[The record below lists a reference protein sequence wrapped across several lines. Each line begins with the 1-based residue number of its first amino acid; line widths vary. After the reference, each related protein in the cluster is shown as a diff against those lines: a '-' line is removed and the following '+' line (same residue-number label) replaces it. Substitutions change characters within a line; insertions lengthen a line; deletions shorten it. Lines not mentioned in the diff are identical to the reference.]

1 MTKEDVLNGL
11 KEVIAVIRPH
21 TDLSH
26 VTFDSD
32 LIQDL
37 GIDSLTMMLLALAS
51 EEKFQVRFPD
61 GQPLPKT
68 VGEVCDRIIA
78 LKGK

>member
-32 LIQDL
+32 LIHDL
-37 GIDSLTMMLLALAS
+37 GIDSLTMILLALAS

-68 VGEVCDRIIA
+68 VGEVCDAILA
-78 LKGK
+78 LK